1 MKSKYEVKSRTESKG
16 AQYLP
21 ELFFQHGSPS
31 NGVESF
37 KSYGVSL
44 SKPSQEIKIQA
55 NMTSQ
60 FSDDLFNLLESQNTT
75 KNIETRNNF
84 IPQSNDRPQERDYSQ
99 KEREPRYQSQSQR
112 GKNNNNSSYQDR
124 SKGFN
129 SRHSY
134 KGKET
139 SVGQHLPLTS
149 HKDETYNHEQLTKRK
164 QHLGTEYQN
173 RYDYQKGK
181 GFSKFGSMRGNTRK
195 YLNQYK
201 SKQVTYE
208 DIAFNYLQSKRDEN
222 LSSKTCTEEE
232 ISKPM
237 KEKLIEL
244 ANELFSDLK
253 LQPIETNKNVNPE
266 DGKHHSISEQQQNNV
281 EHVLNKLLSVD
292 VSEQN
297 KTGICEIQE
306 TDENVINPAHKVVN
320 DVQSFANKVDVNND
334 EKQVSSSSTNLK
346 DYSKTLPEDLI
357 VMWTS
362 HINKTKSITKQAGD
376 KQTLAHDEEKITDA
390 LLSGQNQNFAH
401 ENEKKSTDL
410 PKDNLKT
417 IESPKSGT
425 TNSVE
430 LNTIGNQSCSPS
442 TGAIKKQITLPRAKE
457 TKHRSADKRQHTRS
471 MDREMSHS
479 RRQFEEKSLEYGQ
492 TQEKRTM
499 VKIDNCEMDRPST
512 TLKGEPKITGAINI
526 PAKPVHTEGKTNE
539 GQLNVLKQ
547 NQIQNDR
554 NLLKTNNYAKGNS
567 KNEPKRNES
576 KSLPAKALSNESKSL
591 PAKALRNESKSLPA
605 KALSNESKSL
615 PAKALSNESKSLPA
629 KALSNEKEQSVRE
642 KKKKPA
648 AQVEEL
654 PYKIINYKKL
664 ETLVNSDA
672 SDLLADL
679 ANRHTG
685 FENRLREKL
694 SPDWIMLI
702 AKALAKLCKV
712 DFQKNKERIL
722 SQACEPDF
730 LDQVAGYL
738 MKLPFEE
745 DVKRA
750 YQSVEH
756 YLDVQFRLLREDFLI
771 PLREGITEL
780 MSNQGANARHSKR
793 FNQVRIYHKVYFRN
807 PAVVKDKVG
816 LEICFDPDKRLTRLN
831 WESSRRFMFG
841 SLLCFTKDNFTNIFF
856 AIVIDRSVETLK
868 KGRVVVELK
877 DVEEFS
883 EDLFQSEFILVECQ
897 VYFEPYYHVLKAL
910 QVMHPETFPMRQYVI
925 DVNVSNSPPSYVLR
939 SPDFEFDIDGH
950 IVPVT
955 DETKWPSAKD
965 LHLDDS
971 QYKAF
976 KSALTNEFVVIQGPP
991 GTGKTYLGLKIAKVL
1006 LENAPVWNA
1015 TSTPILVVCFT
1026 NHALDQFLEGILQHT
1041 RKLIRIGGQSK
1052 SEVLA
1057 DFNLKECRR
1066 VYPRRFEFFQLMRDI
1081 KDQMSHSMVKIKQ
1094 IQLDLEG
1101 LRGHRGVVS
1110 LSVLKITGLPEHHL
1124 KCFNDGKLNDDLLL
1138 EWLEEDIE
1146 TYEDYQPQ
1154 HVTPEAT
1161 EEKNEVEIEEE
1172 EDEDRM
1178 WNPVWDDILEFG
1190 FDLNAI
1196 IPNIFYVLDLDD
1208 LHNERTWLSKQ
1219 INYIANYYD
1228 PKLVNKR
1235 QGLLYQYHELGMTI
1249 NYWKTKL
1256 KAKSPIN
1263 PAVIDRLSRQTHLW
1277 ELPPADRWILYRH
1290 WIDTLTTRLL
1300 NELSNFIETHRQHAF
1315 QTRRLSKRYEEVRQM
1330 GDLEVMKDSL
1340 VVGMTTTGAARLQ
1353 PLLQALKP
1361 RIVIVE
1367 EAAEVM
1373 ESHIIV
1379 SLTHHCQ
1386 HLILIGCAT
1395 QGFGL
1400 FCLTKSCFLC
1410 EGDHK
1415 QLRPTTAVFKLAR
1428 EYNFDISLFERMV
1441 KNGMH
1446 CQTLQ
1451 VQHRMRPEIA
1461 QLIVPTIYPV
1471 LHNHESVQKYSRILG
1486 LVKSVYFI
1494 THNHLEEE
1502 VVDTQS
1508 RRNLHEGKYL
1518 IALARYLVLQGYSPE
1533 QITILTTYSGQLFY
1547 LRSERKNH
1555 HILKNVR
1562 ISVVDNFQGEE
1573 NDIILLSLVRSNPQ
1587 ANIGFLKTE
1596 NRVCVAL
1603 SRAKKGLYIVGNMDN
1618 LTQSSTIWPVI
1629 RETLVSQ
1636 EALGTHLTLRC
1647 QIHTTQF
1654 TRVGAA
1660 EDFHSVPEGGCSLL
1674 CEAKMPCG
1682 HLCKSI
1688 CHILNREHTDYKC
1701 MEPCERSP
1709 LKCPMEHDCKKL
1721 CWENCGECMMRVS
1734 KELPCGHIRELRC
1747 FMDPLTYKCPEMIA
1761 VELPDCGHEVE
1772 KPCHRDLAIYPCN
1785 HPCENRLPC
1794 GHSCERNCHL
1804 RTDPDHIEFQ
1814 CMKPCAKKNSGCSED
1829 HMCQKLCY
1837 LPCGDCL
1844 IEVKKTLPGCD
1855 HLHKVP
1861 CSSDPSKIVC
1871 QKRCIRYLNCGHPC
1885 PRKCNEPCGGC
1896 PVKVTKVVP
1905 QCGHQL
1911 TLMCSELP
1919 LQSRCRGS
1927 CLKMLKCGHQCDT
1940 LCCSPC
1946 TSQCKVMVPC
1956 RMKPA
1961 CCHSVM
1967 VPCYKQ
1973 DLKLSGWE
1981 GEGVILP
1988 FVEGQTSWEAHDCP
2002 PTVVC
2007 CGSAMMDPYSE
2018 ELLSFCQVPC
2028 GTQLECGHRCR
2039 GTCGE
2044 CLQGRIHK
2052 ACVEKCGKT
2061 LICGH
2066 RCNIPCSESC
2076 PPCNRKCNL
2085 YRCKHSR
2092 CNEKCG
2098 EPCTPCKEFCD
2109 WECEHQRCTRRCHE
2123 ICDRQ
2128 PCQEPCN
2135 RRLECGHPCIGFCGE
2150 TCPKLCR
2157 VCDKDQVMEIFFGQ
2171 EDEDDARFVY
2181 LEDCKHIFESRG
2193 LEEWMKLSDGEIKT
2207 KVCPKCTTPI
2217 TKTQRYMN
2225 IVKQVYNDVN
2235 AVKRKVFG
2243 FNTIEASIE
2252 NRVRLMK
2259 RLTELTST
2267 QYDYSQDSDLY
2278 RILYNKLEGRLKG
2291 IRSKRRNKPSAM
2303 EMETL
2308 RVQIEVLCEIHK
2320 MVNGSEMND
2329 KPRDKLITR
2338 MDVLLTVLLRRQDKL
2353 SNQEVE
2359 DIKLELMRFHRIT
2372 QLLRLESEFAFR
2384 ANALNHEI
2392 TTPHQDACKIAYSIE
2407 KYTPEQDQDLRQAL
2421 ERFKAALN
2429 SAIKIIDK
2437 ERNEIVTAM
2446 GLKQGHWYKCPN
2458 GHPYVITECGGAMVV
2473 GKCNEC
2479 GAAIGGS
2486 NHRLLSSNQLASE
2499 MDGAVRPA
2507 WPR

>member
-1 MKSKYEVKSRTESKG
+1 MSSNIVTSLGHQTKG
-16 AQYLP
+16 IEGIWATDNVVELGDIKCAQTGLNP
-21 ELFFQHGSPS
+21 TPALQLD
-31 NGVESF
+31 VECRVGQGR
-37 KSYGVSL
+37 KEIGARL
-44 SKPSQEIKIQA
+44 SS
-55 NMTSQ
+55 S
-60 FSDDLFNLLESQNTT
+60 
-75 KNIETRNNF
+75 
-84 IPQSNDRPQERDYSQ
+84 
-99 KEREPRYQSQSQR
+99 
-112 GKNNNNSSYQDR
+112 NSSPQ
-124 SKGFN
+124 
-129 SRHSY
+129 
-134 KGKET
+134 
-139 SVGQHLPLTS
+139 
-149 HKDETYNHEQLTKRK
+149 
-164 QHLGTEYQN
+164 
-173 RYDYQKGK
+173 
-181 GFSKFGSMRGNTRK
+181 
-195 YLNQYK
+195 
-201 SKQVTYE
+201 
-208 DIAFNYLQSKRDEN
+208 
-222 LSSKTCTEEE
+222 
-232 ISKPM
+232 PM
-237 KEKLIEL
+237 E
-244 ANELFSDLK
+244 
-253 LQPIETNKNVNPE
+253 
-266 DGKHHSISEQQQNNV
+266 
-281 EHVLNKLLSVD
+281 
-292 VSEQN
+292 
-297 KTGICEIQE
+297 
-306 TDENVINPAHKVVN
+306 
-320 DVQSFANKVDVNND
+320 
-334 EKQVSSSSTNLK
+334 
-346 DYSKTLPEDLI
+346 
-357 VMWTS
+357 W
-362 HINKTKSITKQAGD
+362 
-376 KQTLAHDEEKITDA
+376 
-390 LLSGQNQNFAH
+390 
-401 ENEKKSTDL
+401 
-410 PKDNLKT
+410 
-417 IESPKSGT
+417 
-425 TNSVE
+425 
-430 LNTIGNQSCSPS
+430 
-442 TGAIKKQITLPRAKE
+442 
-457 TKHRSADKRQHTRS
+457 
-471 MDREMSHS
+471 
-479 RRQFEEKSLEYGQ
+479 
-492 TQEKRTM
+492 
-499 VKIDNCEMDRPST
+499 
-512 TLKGEPKITGAINI
+512 
-526 PAKPVHTEGKTNE
+526 
-539 GQLNVLKQ
+539 
-547 NQIQNDR
+547 
-554 NLLKTNNYAKGNS
+554 
-567 KNEPKRNES
+567 
-576 KSLPAKALSNESKSL
+576 
-591 PAKALRNESKSLPA
+591 
-605 KALSNESKSL
+605 
-615 PAKALSNESKSLPA
+615 
-629 KALSNEKEQSVRE
+629 E

-648 AQVEEL
+648 DQADQGEEL
-654 PYKIINYKKL
+654 PFKIINYKKL
-664 ETLVNSDA
+664 ETLVNSDT

-702 AKALAKLCKV
+702 AKALAKLCRV

-745 DVKRA
+745 DVKRKSNIKNFIDNLLTFYQATIQLLPDKACDRFDKILETTERAMRCVEACQAMKFPHELNERLVDLDCRLKVRTSEREQKLAKPSKVVITSQNDPPPNNFRNISVYPTPDDVLSEERVFIRPNIVEGA

-771 PLREGITEL
+771 PLREGITEF
-780 MSNQGANARHSKR
+780 MSNQGANSRHSKR
-793 FNQVRIYHKVYFRN
+793 FNQVRIYHKAYFRN
-807 PAVVKDKVG
+807 PKVVRDKVG
-816 LEICFDPDKRLTRLN
+816 LEICFDPDKRLTQLN

-856 AIVIDRSVETLK
+856 AIVIDRSVENLK

-910 QVMHPETFPMRQYVI
+910 QVIHPETFPMRQYVI

-939 SPDFEFDIDGH
+939 SLDFEFNIDGH

-965 LHLDDS
+965 LDLDDS

-976 KSALTNEFVVIQGPP
+976 KSALTTEFVVIQGPP
-991 GTGKTYLGLKIAKVL
+991 GTGKTYLGLKVAKVL
-1006 LENAPVWNA
+1006 LENAPVWND

-1052 SEVLA
+1052 SEVLD

-1066 VYPRRFEFFQLMRDI
+1066 VYPRRFGFFQLMRDI
-1081 KDQMSHSMVKIKQ
+1081 KDEIAHLMVKIKQ

-1101 LRGHRGVVS
+1101 LSGHKGVVS
-1110 LSVLKITGLPEHHL
+1110 LSVLKIIGITENHL
-1124 KCFNDGKLNDDLLL
+1124 KSFNDGKLNDDLLL

-1146 TYEDYQPQ
+1146 TYKDNQPQ
-1154 HVTPEAT
+1154 QVTPEAT
-1161 EEKNEVEIEEE
+1161 EDKNEVEIEEE
-1172 EDEDRM
+1172 EEHDRM
-1178 WNPVWDDILEFG
+1178 WNPVWDDILDFG

-1196 IPNIFYVLDLDD
+1196 IPNICYSLDLDD
-1208 LHNERTWLSKQ
+1208 LHNIMTWLSKQ
-1219 INYIANYYD
+1219 IGYIANEYD

-1235 QGLLYQYHELGMTI
+1235 EGLLYQYHELRVTI
-1249 NYWKTKL
+1249 NYWKTNL
-1256 KAKSPIN
+1256 KARSPKN
-1263 PAVIDRLSRQTHLW
+1263 PAVVDRLSRQTNLW
-1277 ELPPADRWILYRH
+1277 GLPPADRWILYRH
-1290 WIDTLTTRLL
+1290 WIDNLTICLL
-1300 NELSNFIETHRQHAF
+1300 NELRQHEL
-1315 QTRRLSKRYEEVRQM
+1315 QMRHLSKRYEEVRQM

-1361 RIVIVE
+1361 KIG
-1367 EAAEVM
+1367 
-1373 ESHIIV
+1373 ES
-1379 SLTHHCQ
+1379 
-1386 HLILIGCAT
+1386 
-1395 QGFGL
+1395 
-1400 FCLTKSCFLC
+1400 KSSI
-1410 EGDHK
+1410 GDHK

-1461 QLIVPTIYPV
+1461 QLIVPAIYPV
-1471 LHNHESVQKYSRILG
+1471 LHNHESVQKYNRILG

-1494 THNHLEEE
+1494 AHNHLEEE
-1502 VVDTQS
+1502 VMDTQS
-1508 RRNLHEGKYL
+1508 RRNRHEGKYL

-1547 LRSERKNH
+1547 LKSERKSH

-1587 ANIGFLKTE
+1587 ANIGFLSTD

-1618 LTQSSTIWPVI
+1618 LTESSTIWPTI
-1629 RETLVSQ
+1629 KETLVSQ

-1660 EDFHSVPEGGCSLL
+1660 EDFHSVPEGGCSLM
-1674 CEAKMPCG
+1674 CGAKMPCG
-1682 HLCKSI
+1682 HICNSI

-1721 CWENCGECMMRVS
+1721 CWENCGECMMLVS
-1734 KELPCGHIRELRC
+1734 KELPCGHTRELRC
-1747 FMDPLTYKCPEMIA
+1747 FMDPLRYKCPEMIV

-1794 GHSCERNCHL
+1794 GHSCEGRCHL
-1804 RTDPDHIEFQ
+1804 RTDPDHIEFK
-1814 CMKPCAKKNSGCSED
+1814 CLKPCAKKNSDCSEN
-1829 HMCQKLCY
+1829 HMCQKLCF

-1844 IEVKKTLPGCD
+1844 IEVKKKPPGCD

-1871 QKRCIRYLNCGHPC
+1871 QKRCIKYLDCGHPC

-1940 LCCSPC
+1940 MCCSPC
-1946 TSQCKVMVPC
+1946 TSKCKVMVPC

-1967 VPCYKQ
+1967 VPCFKQ
-1973 DLKLSGWE
+1973 DLL
-1981 GEGVILP
+1981 L
-1988 FVEGQTSWEAHDCP
+1988 
-2002 PTVVC
+2002 
-2007 CGSAMMDPYSE
+2007 DPYDV

-2123 ICDRQ
+2123 ICDRE
-2128 PCQEPCN
+2128 PCQESCN

-2157 VCDKDQVMEIFFGQ
+2157 VCDKDQVTEIFFGQ

-2193 LEEWMKLSDGEIKT
+2193 LEEWMKMSDGEIRT

-2243 FNTIEASIE
+2243 FDTIDASIDK
-2252 NRVRLMK
+2252 RVRVMNL
-2259 RLTELTST
+2259 LTELTST
-2267 QYDYSQDSDLY
+2267 QYDYSKDSDLY

-2291 IRSKRRNKPSAM
+2291 IRSKRRNKLSAM
-2303 EMETL
+2303 EIETL

-2320 MVNGSEMND
+2320 MVNGSELNAG
-2329 KPRDKLITR
+2329 PRDKLITR
-2338 MDVLLTVLLRRQDKL
+2338 MDVLLTVLLRRQDKI

-2372 QLLRLESEFAFR
+2372 QLLRLESEHAFI
-2384 ANALNHEI
+2384 ANTFNHEI
-2392 TTPHQDACKIAYSIE
+2392 TTPHQDACRIAYSID
-2407 KYTPEQDQDLRQAL
+2407 KYTPEQDHDFRQAL

-2429 SAIKIIDK
+2429 SAVKITDK
-2437 ERNEIVTAM
+2437 ERKEIVTAIGM
-2446 GLKQGHWYKCPN
+2446 KQGHWYKCPN

-2479 GAAIGGS
+2479 GANIGGS

-2499 MDGAVRPA
+2499 IDGAVRPA